1 MFQKKQKLL
10 FSSIALFTLLF
21 SIAQISFAAE
31 DGSYV
36 DAAPYLRLGAGSRS
50 LGLGGAFTAIADDA
64 TATVWNP
71 AGLPSIWTPSVKGY
85 AFTFSTSKLA
95 HDSTYNF
102 LSVVK
107 QLNQRNSIGLSWIRF
122 GVENILQYDNQGERR
137 GDFGYNSNAY
147 ALSYGHSLG
156 TLNIGASARILADG
170 FGLDTVDSQTGF
182 GGVDIGV
189 IKHSHYHTTHT
200 ERRIPTFSYG
210 LALKYLG
217 SSIAGGSVPM
227 LLDAGVAFRLIRKDM
242 VTFALDVEYEFVD
255 LGEST
260 TKARMGVEYLIA
272 NTFALR
278 GGGLAT
284 RDRRSLFAGFGVN
297 VSEFQVDYAYKL
309 NDNTAIDLGLGED
322 THFVSLSYGF

>member
-1 MFQKKQKLL
+1 M
-10 FSSIALFTLLF
+10 
-21 SIAQISFAAE
+21 
-31 DGSYV
+31 
-36 DAAPYLRLGAGSRS
+36 
-50 LGLGGAFTAIADDA
+50 GGAFTAIADDA

-242 VTFALDVEYEFVD
+242 VTFAFDVEYEFVD

-278 GGGLAT
+278 GGGRAT

>member
-1 MFQKKQKLL
+1 M
-10 FSSIALFTLLF
+10 
-21 SIAQISFAAE
+21 
-31 DGSYV
+31 

-242 VTFALDVEYEFVD
+242 VTFAFDVEYEFVD

-278 GGGLAT
+278 GGGRAT